1 MNYHLLGCGN
11 EAMGGVDLLESYLVK
26 YKQIHL
32 ADATQIAKVQII
44 CQKFR
49 YHPITDIL
57 R

>member
-1 MNYHLLGCGN
+1 
-11 EAMGGVDLLESYLVK
+11 MGGVDLLESYLVK